1 MGSSIDDI
9 FDRLWAIV
17 REHGGGRFEQDALDE
32 LESLIRRAVDR
43 MVQERKLGGVERAVE
58 SLRHILRDAQRYG
71 NATPSGR
78 VTIGDMRR
86 ALRSLCPI
94 WPFC

>member
-1 MGSSIDDI
+1 MVNSVDDI

-17 REHGGGRFEQDALDE
+17 RGRFEEDALDE

-43 MVQERKLGGVERAVE
+43 MAREHSLSSAERAVE
-58 SLRHILRDAQRYG
+58 NLRNIVRDAQGYG
-71 NATPSGR
+71 NARPSDR
-78 VTIGDMRR
+78 ITIGNMRR
-86 ALRSLCPI
+86 ALKSLCPI